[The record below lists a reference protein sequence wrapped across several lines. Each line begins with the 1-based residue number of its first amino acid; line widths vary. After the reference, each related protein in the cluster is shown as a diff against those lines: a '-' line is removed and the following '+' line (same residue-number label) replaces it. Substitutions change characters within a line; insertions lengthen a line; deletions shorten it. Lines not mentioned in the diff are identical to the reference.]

1 MFVNTIFI
9 MCDFLDIVG
18 LIVCYHTKL
27 GHFGD
32 ISMGVL
38 LKVFEIF
45 GDFVRNYQIAID
57 NQRVITG

>member
-1 MFVNTIFI
+1 
-9 MCDFLDIVG
+9 
-18 LIVCYHTKL
+18 
-27 GHFGD
+27 
-32 ISMGVL
+32 MGVL